1 MQTISEIN
9 ADKTLTFF
17 EKGARIR
24 ALAEAPRP
32 QPAPMSP
39 AEAAAARKQA
49 AIAALPRHRAALTS
63 LAEALQAHDAKVVDY
78 DSMRE
83 PLQAEVNR
91 ALAGVID
98 LINHAELQGYID
110 SQAKLTI
117 IRNFLANASRLR
129 SEICASVE
137 HELKGLAATLDAA
150 GKLDHARP
158 PQFLAGHGLESR
170 VQLALAH
177 VEEVLK

>member
-1 MQTISEIN
+1 MSDPSLGI
-9 ADKTLTFF
+9 F
-17 EKGARIR
+17 ERLAASR
-24 ALAEAPRP
+24 ALTEAPRP
-32 QPAPMSP
+32 QPVPVSA

-49 AIAALPRHRAALTS
+49 ALEALPRHRAALTS
-63 LAEALQAHDAKVVDY
+63 LAGALTSHDGKVIDY

-117 IRNFLANASRLR
+117 IRNFLANASNLR
-129 SEICASVE
+129 AAICASIE
-137 HELKGLAATLDAA
+137 RELKLLADTLRQAERFDTV
-150 GKLDHARP
+150 HP
-158 PQFLAGHGLESR
+158 PQFMAGHGLESR
-170 VQLALAH
+170 VSLAIGLIATLLAP
-177 VEEVLK
+177 